1 MPTLDFVRLKAVAIL
16 CGAVV
21 AFALPSTTSAYRL
34 EGGRWPTS
42 TITYYNEIPAYN
54 WAVDTAAY
62 AWNTSGARVKF
73 VKAPRR
79 SAKVLLGIRWFK
91 VAGEANV
98 QRANGRFYSAKVGIQ
113 SGQDR
118 YTMALVIAHELGHVL
133 GLDHE
138 DRICATMNTYL
149 VDGHPEYCPAPPDG
163 EWVCRLLRADDV
175 RGAVKLYG
183 GSVRPI
189 RGPEF
194 CTK

>member
-1 MPTLDFVRLKAVAIL
+1 MRLRTSAI
-16 CGAVV
+16 VV
-21 AFALPSTTSAYRL
+21 AAVLACALPASSSAYRL
-34 EGGRWPTS
+34 EGGRWPTA

-73 VKAPRR
+73 VKTEPRR
-79 SAKVLLGIRWFK
+79 AKVLIGIRWFK
-91 VAGEANV
+91 VAGDASV
-98 QRANGRFYSAKVGIQ
+98 QRVNGRFLSAKVGIQ

-118 YTMALVIAHELGHVL
+118 YTMALVVAHELGHVL

-138 DRICATMNTYL
+138 DRVCATMNTFL
-149 VDGHPEYCPAPPDG
+149 LDNHPKFCPAPPAG

-175 RGAVKLYG
+175 RGAVRLYG

-194 CTK
+194 CSK